1 MNIIKKDG
9 RLEEFSISKI
19 KRSILN
25 ASQEALEPLTDS
37 DLKVIESEIMNIL
50 KIINR
55 EKTSSYEIFAIILN
69 VLKTLEFN
77 NVGKAYL
84 NASISF
90 YI

>member
-84 NASISF
+84 NSSISF
-90 YI
+90 YR

>member
-50 KIINR
+50 KTLNR

-77 NVGKAYL
+77 KVGKAYL

-90 YI
+90 